1 MAMLIANSVFASAKA
16 LSEAEQS
23 KLENAFAEAD
33 RLGRNSKYSEAEKAY
48 LDIFDTY
55 DDDITRIKTCIK
67 LSEMYL
73 MTGNAEKTLHY
84 TQLAHDIDAIRDN
97 IDLLFRVNN
106 LTASVYLSQNDLK
119 KCKSILQ
126 KSEKHKDLV
135 TDKESLAK
143 FYYITGKYA
152 FASNDFATGIR
163 ILNNATTQYNDNII
177 TPEYGRVLLLISQM
191 YQIKNDHPLAL
202 KNAEEALMIFKHQ
215 NFGVSQIDA
224 YCAIGNIY
232 LKKNDM
238 DKAYEYFA
246 NAKKMSDSINV
257 KRGIETASL
266 ALANWHLKKDD
277 VSTAQEYMQTLSFER
292 QENTNPDLWFN
303 ADIQFAEYYLNI
315 NALASALLYI
325 NKADSICK
333 NTNSWSKLSTLN
345 KIKGNLYLKKKDYKK
360 SAEALQKAQLYAD
373 SLAYNLSLI
382 DIDSLGM
389 SQEMKRQS
397 DMISMLEIAN
407 TEKATAI
414 ENNSS
419 IINRQKSSI
428 TAMIGLFVICGILM
442 FMLAW
447 SFLQKTKDNHDLEE
461 TNKKIALQ
469 KEQIEI
475 QKQNLL
481 NYNHELERLS
491 LIARETDNAIRIF
504 DDEGNTTWV
513 NVGYTKLYG
522 YSLKDLMLDSTL
534 GFSKENPLNIPHIIK
549 TWNPEKKSIE
559 REYQIVNK
567 WGIKLWVQTTLS
579 PIFDDDTL
587 EISQIIAIDTNITSL
602 KNAQQDILTM
612 NEEIMASITYAKHI
626 QESML
631 SPIENLTIYFPDSFV
646 FYKPR
651 AIVSGDFYWIT
662 EQSGRIIVACA
673 DSTGHGVP
681 GAFLSMLGI
690 SFLSKIVNERGIIQ
704 PSIILNRLRMNIIS
718 HLHQTNKD
726 ISAGDGMDMSIISID
741 KRTGMMEFAG
751 AMNPIYIVR
760 NGHFIELKPDRMP
773 VGYYDNEDRSFSSTK
788 VEIKHDDQLYMFSDG
803 YYDQFGGKDG
813 LKMKTKKFKE
823 ILSQCALKSNE
834 EQTKILENEFENWKG
849 SFEQVDD
856 ILILGIQI

>member
-1 MAMLIANSVFASAKA
+1 MAMLVANCFFASAEP
-16 LSEAEQS
+16 LSDDELS
-23 KLENAFAEAD
+23 DLETAFAEAD
-33 RLGRNSKYSEAEKAY
+33 RLGRNSQYYEAEKAY
-48 LDIFDTY
+48 LKIFDTY
-55 DDDITRIKTCIK
+55 NDDVTRIKTCIK
-67 LSEMYL
+67 LSEMYF
-73 MTGNAEKTLHY
+73 MTGNADKTLQY
-84 TQLAHDIDAIRDN
+84 TNLANSIDIIRDSIN
-97 IDLLFRVNN
+97 LLFRINN
-106 LTASVYLSQNDLK
+106 LTASVYLSQNDVK
-119 KCKSILQ
+119 KCHAILEKSASY
-126 KSEKHKDLV
+126 KNLV

-163 ILNNATTQYNDNII
+163 ILQNATQQYSSDII

-191 YQIKNDHPLAL
+191 YQIKNDFVLAL
-202 KNAEEALMIFKHQ
+202 KNAEEALMIFDKQ
-215 NFGVSQIDA
+215 NFGVSRIDA
-224 YCAIGNIY
+224 YCTIGNIY
-232 LKKNDM
+232 LQKDDM
-238 DKAYEYFA
+238 GKAYDCYIK
-246 NAKKMSDSINV
+246 AKQISDSLQV
-257 KRGIETASL
+257 KRSTETANL
-266 ALANWHLKKDD
+266 ALANWYLKKKDI
-277 VSTAQEYMQTLSFER
+277 SSALQYARLNSFEK
-292 QENTNPDLWFN
+292 QDNTNPDLWFN
-303 ADIQFAEYYLNI
+303 ADMQFAEYYLDN
-315 NALASALLYI
+315 NVLDMASIYI
-325 NKADSICK
+325 NKADSICR
-333 NTNSWSKLSTLN
+333 NTYSWSKLSTLN
-345 KIKGNLYLKKKDYKK
+345 KIKGNLCLKKKEYRK
-360 SAEALQKAQLYAD
+360 SAELLHKSQLYAD
-373 SLAYNLSLI
+373 SLAHNLSII

-389 SQEMKRQS
+389 NQELKRQS
-397 DMISMLEIAN
+397 DMISMLQNEN
-407 TEKATAI
+407 TKKATDI
-414 ENNSS
+414 ENNTS

-428 TAMIGLFVICGILM
+428 FSLIGLFVICGILM

-461 TNKKIALQ
+461 TNKKMALQ

-522 YSLKDLMLDSTL
+522 YSLKDLILDNTL
-534 GFSKENPLNIPHIIK
+534 GLSKENPLDIKHVIK
-549 TWNPEKKSIE
+549 TWNPEKKSLE
-559 REYQIVNK
+559 REFQIVNK

-602 KNAQQDILTM
+602 KNAQQDILNM

-631 SPIENLTIYFPDSFV
+631 SPIENLTKHFMNSFV
-646 FYKPR
+646 YYKPR
-651 AIVSGDFYWIT
+651 AIVSGDFYWIS

-726 ISAGDGMDMSIISID
+726 VSAGDGMDMSIISID
-741 KRTGMMEFAG
+741 KRNGMMEFAG

-773 VGYYDNEDRSFSSTK
+773 VGYYDNEDRSFSSSK
-788 VEIKHDDQLYMFSDG
+788 VAIKPNDQIYMFSDG

-823 ILSQCALKSNE
+823 ILSRCALKSNE
-834 EQTKILENEFENWKG
+834 EQTNILEEEFLSWKG
-849 SFEQVDD
+849 TYEQVDD
-856 ILILGIQI
+856 ILVLGIQI